1 MLVSYSQLV
10 DNATSVLCSLWDPRA
25 NGMSEM
31 NAFISKQHYHLNAT
45 SVLCSL
51 WDPRANGMSEMN
63 AFISKTLSFK

>member
-31 NAFISKQHYHLNAT
+31 NAFISKQHYHLNKALILRPWDQDIT
-45 SVLCSL
+45 FVSSL
-51 WDPRANGMSEMN
+51 
-63 AFISKTLSFK
+63 FISVTVII

>member
-31 NAFISKQHYHLNAT
+31 NAFISKQHYHLNIRPWDQDIT
-45 SVLCSL
+45 FVSSL
-51 WDPRANGMSEMN
+51 
-63 AFISKTLSFK
+63 FISVTVII